1 MNTKQLGL
9 FSMCLIIT
17 AVTNSIQASELTGV
31 DIEEQA
37 RQLINRYREGDV
49 DAYYTLNATSSE
61 GLVPVFLEA
70 LNDSDTNVRI
80 LAINQLRN
88 HRKVETIG
96 PISDLLKHDGY
107 ERMRAAAASS
117 LGQFGHREASPCL
130 LDALNDESADVVQA
144 AIRGLGWL
152 KSNEAIEP
160 LKEKLRGDNEKDW
173 EVQRAAA
180 DALQD
185 ITGEDWD
192 QGIHEFPPEL
202 RVRDAD
208 ITLEAY
214 QRAME
219 YLGERLP
226 EMIDTTITTE
236 ELTSGEEFYIGYWNR
251 LTIIEGYHLKQ
262 SLQIYKGTWQQTL
275 QAQRLNQA
283 TEDDVIKAQ
292 KEYDLVRQ
300 KYEDFLANSVW
311 AD

>member
-9 FSMCLIIT
+9 FSMCLMIL

-152 KSNEAIEP
+152 KSKEAIEP
-160 LKEKLRGDNEKDW
+160 LKEKLRGDNEEDW

-185 ITGEDWD
+185 ITGKDWEPRYTR
-192 QGIHEFPPEL
+192 ISP
-202 RVRDAD
+202 RVPSARC
-208 ITLEAY
+208 
-214 QRAME
+214 
-219 YLGERLP
+219 GHF
-226 EMIDTTITTE
+226 
-236 ELTSGEEFYIGYWNR
+236 G
-251 LTIIEGYHLKQ
+251 
-262 SLQIYKGTWQQTL
+262 
-275 QAQRLNQA
+275 
-283 TEDDVIKAQ
+283 
-292 KEYDLVRQ
+292 
-300 KYEDFLANSVW
+300 
-311 AD
+311 